1 MQSPTCTHSRVQ
13 QLWGGCPALRALPSP
28 TTLCMALLVIPTC
41 PMCCACHSL
50 CRHFMEP
57 LCLNHTT
64 YFTHAGSATSV
75 SVRPPWRADAAGQSG
90 AQDVLGS
97 EPDAHR
103 WLGAT
108 APSACRTTLQ
118 RRAKDPT
125 RTALQAEGHTGTL
138 RTLLTSPKAV
148 IQRKNPA
155 AAGSWRKPVWGSS
168 VAGSWH
174 GSCPGPI
181 CFAWFWFLQ
190 SYDSGFR
197 VSP

>member
-1 MQSPTCTHSRVQ
+1 
-13 QLWGGCPALRALPSP
+13 
-28 TTLCMALLVIPTC
+28 
-41 PMCCACHSL
+41 MCCACHSL
-50 CRHFMEP
+50 CRPFMEP

-64 YFTHAGSATSV
+64 YFTHAGNATSV

-118 RRAKDPT
+118 RALHTRESYRPHSHCFASGRTHRHTENPVNFYQGCDPKKEPGSCWELEKACVGQQCG
-125 RTALQAEGHTGTL
+125 REL
-138 RTLLTSPKAV
+138 R
-148 IQRKNPA
+148 
-155 AAGSWRKPVWGSS
+155 
-168 VAGSWH
+168 H